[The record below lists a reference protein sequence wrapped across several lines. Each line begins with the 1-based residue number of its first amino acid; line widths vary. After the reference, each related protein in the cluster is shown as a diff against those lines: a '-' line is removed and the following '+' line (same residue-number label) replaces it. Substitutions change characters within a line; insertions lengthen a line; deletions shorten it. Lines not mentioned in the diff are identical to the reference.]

1 MVSLLRSQCLGK
13 GDGRNTDEDDGE
25 EEKKI
30 KRRFLT
36 LLVDLPSRPLW
47 SKKSEQRMPKSQ
59 QSGIYFLC
67 GNGWLTTERHDF
79 LDCPAHPLQNEE
91 EIRNQRSVTSTNWTT
106 ESWLWVFNLLSARVN
121 LWWLHKILIFSATI
135 WSIAFPLF
143 FSWSPL
149 FLQQP

>member
-1 MVSLLRSQCLGK
+1 MVSLLRSQYLGK

-67 GNGWLTTERHDF
+67 GNG
-79 LDCPAHPLQNEE
+79 
-91 EIRNQRSVTSTNWTT
+91 
-106 ESWLWVFNLLSARVN
+106 
-121 LWWLHKILIFSATI
+121 
-135 WSIAFPLF
+135 
-143 FSWSPL
+143 
-149 FLQQP
+149 